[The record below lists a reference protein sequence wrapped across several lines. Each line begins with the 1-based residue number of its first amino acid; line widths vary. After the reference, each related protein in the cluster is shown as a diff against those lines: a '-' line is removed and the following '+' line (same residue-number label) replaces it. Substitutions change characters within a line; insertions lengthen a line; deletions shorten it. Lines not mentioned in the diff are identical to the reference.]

1 MLATAK
7 SPFTKWLSWILLSRF
22 HSLYHIP
29 THTQRSE
36 AHPGQWL
43 PSVSRPET
51 LSSSFIRVVNIQAV
65 MALIVR
71 CENEKKNVCLALFKC
86 SYRWRGCGC
95 VSVCVVL
102 KSVCMCASGFG
113 SKLHSVFCCWGCLG
127 DSIILF
133 QSDGNCTKSKTVTRV
148 FDISYCLNKNTLNDS
163 SEGKK
168 TAPGFVLLQSIHT
181 WINWI

>member
-7 SPFTKWLSWILLSRF
+7 SPFTKWLSWILLSHF
-22 HSLYHIP
+22 HSLYHIH

-43 PSVSRPET
+43 LSVSHPET
-51 LSSSFIRVVNIQAV
+51 LSLSFIRMVNIQAV

-71 CENEKKNVCLALFKC
+71 CKNEKKKSLLGIFQVLIQVKGVWLC
-86 SYRWRGCGC
+86 
-95 VSVCVVL
+95 VCVVL
-102 KSVCMCASGFG
+102 KTVCMCASGFG

-133 QSDGNCTKSKTVTRV
+133 QSDGNCTKSKTVTHV

-168 TAPGFVLLQSIHT
+168 NSSRFCTFAEYPHL
-181 WINWI
+181 N